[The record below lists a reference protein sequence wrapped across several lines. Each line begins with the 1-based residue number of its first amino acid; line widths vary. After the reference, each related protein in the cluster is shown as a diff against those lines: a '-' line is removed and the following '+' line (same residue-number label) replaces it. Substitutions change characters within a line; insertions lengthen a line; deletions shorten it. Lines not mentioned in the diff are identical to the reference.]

1 MMFSFIIMVYLLL
14 LCFNIP
20 YMFIILIINSIMMLL
35 YISYNYIN
43 YIERNNN
50 IGYNSFKV
58 KY

>member
-50 IGYNSFKV
+50 IGYNSYKV